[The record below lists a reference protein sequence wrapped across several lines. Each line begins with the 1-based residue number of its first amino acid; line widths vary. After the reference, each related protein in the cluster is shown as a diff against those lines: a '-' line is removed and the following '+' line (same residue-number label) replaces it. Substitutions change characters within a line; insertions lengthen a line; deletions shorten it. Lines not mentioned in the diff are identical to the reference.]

1 MEPSGNNQ
9 EPVVLDHLGIAVA
22 SLAEAVKL
30 YEQAL
35 GLQATGYEVIPQ
47 EKTRVAMLPL
57 GESRIELLEPT
68 APDSPIARFLA
79 QRGPGLHHICLRV
92 PDLEAAVAS
101 LEKNGMKL
109 INREPGIGAGGHRYV
124 FVHPSSAGGV
134 LLELVETIQ
143 DAQSKQ
149 TA

>member
-1 MEPSGNNQ
+1 MASSDKNPEQ
-9 EPVVLDHLGIAVA
+9 VVLDHLGIAVA
-22 SLAEAVKL
+22 SLADSVKL

-35 GLQATGYEVIPQ
+35 GLQVAGYEVIPQ
-47 EKTRVAMLPL
+47 EETRVAMLPV

-92 PDLEAAVAS
+92 PNLEAAVAR
-101 LEKNGMKL
+101 LEENGMKL

-134 LLELVETIQ
+134 LLELVEPKRSGPR
-143 DAQSKQ
+143 A
-149 TA
+149 